1 MVESTNNKAN
11 HSDGSEGEFFDA
23 CDDMETVKQ

>member
-11 HSDGSEGEFFDA
+11 DSAGSDGDFFDA